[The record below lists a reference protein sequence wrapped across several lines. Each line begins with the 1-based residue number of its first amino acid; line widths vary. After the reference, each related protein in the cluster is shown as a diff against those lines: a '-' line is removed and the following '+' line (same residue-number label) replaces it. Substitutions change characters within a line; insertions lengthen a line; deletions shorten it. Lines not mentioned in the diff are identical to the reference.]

1 MRTVELIGDIDGQHR
16 LHARVPTEIPA
27 GQVRVMVFLPEEDEA
42 GRLWANGVAFEW
54 SADLADP
61 REDIYSLDDDH
72 RVNAGSELVKVHDG
86 QAPHAINSSL
96 GMSTNVKMEIDEQ
109 TADVLHARAAE
120 LGVTVSE
127 LVAELAT
134 LDSEPIAVDSD
145 EIAELDRRWK
155 KIEAGQPTVPHE
167 RVVRWL
173 RTWGTPRF
181 RRWQDQ

>member
-1 MRTVELIGDIDGQHR
+1 VYDGQ
-16 LHARVPTEIPA
+16 
-27 GQVRVMVFLPEEDEA
+27 
-42 GRLWANGVAFEW
+42 
-54 SADLADP
+54 P
-61 REDIYSLDDDH
+61 R
-72 RVNAGSELVKVHDG
+72 R
-86 QAPHAINSSL
+86 AINSNL
-96 GMSTNVKMEIDEQ
+96 GMSTNVKIEIDRR

-134 LDSEPIAVDSD
+134 LDSEPIAVDPD
-145 EIAELDRRWK
+145 EITELDRRWQ
-155 KIEAGQPTVPHE
+155 KIEAGRPTVSHE

>member
-1 MRTVELIGDIDGQHR
+1 
-16 LHARVPTEIPA
+16 
-27 GQVRVMVFLPEEDEA
+27 
-42 GRLWANGVAFEW
+42 
-54 SADLADP
+54 
-61 REDIYSLDDDH
+61 
-72 RVNAGSELVKVHDG
+72 
-86 QAPHAINSSL
+86 
-96 GMSTNVKMEIDEQ
+96 MSTNVKIEIDEG

-167 RVVRWL
+167 RVVQWL

-181 RRWQDQ
+181 RRWRDQ

>member
-1 MRTVELIGDIDGQHR
+1 
-16 LHARVPTEIPA
+16 
-27 GQVRVMVFLPEEDEA
+27 
-42 GRLWANGVAFEW
+42 
-54 SADLADP
+54 
-61 REDIYSLDDDH
+61 
-72 RVNAGSELVKVHDG
+72 
-86 QAPHAINSSL
+86 
-96 GMSTNVKMEIDEQ
+96 MSTNVKIEIDEQ

-134 LDSEPIAVDSD
+134 LDSEPMAVDSD

-173 RTWGTPRF
+173 RTWGTPPF